1 MSPAG
6 TASRSGRR
14 RLVTVVCLAMV
25 VAGAAMI
32 GYMAWQYV
40 GTNIVSAHRQEAL
53 KKGLTE
59 QWRRDAG
66 TASGGGTSAGAA
78 VKGARRDRPVRGDAI
93 ALVRI
98 PRFGRDYE
106 MPLVAGVDQGSLAR
120 GIGWSF
126 TSARPGAVGN
136 VVIAGHRV
144 THGEPF
150 RDFLTLRRGD
160 TVEIETRT
168 HVYTYVLRDA
178 GTDRTVDF
186 TDTWVTDPVPGE
198 PRGTVPTR
206 RLITLVTCSELF
218 HTDHRQVVFGELD
231 SATPKAAS
239 S

>member
-1 MSPAG
+1 
-6 TASRSGRR
+6 
-14 RLVTVVCLAMV
+14 MV

-59 QWRRDAG
+59 QWRREAG
-66 TASGGGTSAGAA
+66 TAPGGGTS
-78 VKGARRDRPVRGDAI
+78 RGGAI

-98 PRFGRDYE
+98 PRFGRHYE
-106 MPLVAGVDQGSLAR
+106 MPLVAGVNQGSLAR
-120 GIGWSF
+120 GIGWSV

-198 PRGTVPTR
+198 PPGTPPTR

-218 HTDHRQVVFGELD
+218 HTDNRQVVLGELD
-231 SATPKAAS
+231 SAELKAS
-239 S
+239 SS